1 MNEVFLRPRLTGSR
15 FDEHTLPL
23 DLLKDFAVLEEMLIE
38 VAKRQYLA
46 EHPGRKRT
54 PKGFTSGLELHL
66 SSVEEGSAIAVITLA
81 FAALFPPNDAQYLE
95 RAREQIVET
104 IASVE
109 QGGQPSMSPE
119 LLRYFD
125 RFGRTLRN
133 GEAIEFTRNNGQIA
147 ALTPA
152 TRELLLQASQA
163 EVWTEE
169 VTFKGCIPEVDQA
182 NFSFELEL
190 RDGNK
195 LKAPLLDAHC
205 TTVLEASM
213 GYRSGTM
220 VYIKGVIQRD
230 RAGKPKI
237 FESVEHITQMD
248 PLDIE
253 ARLEELAQL
262 EDGWLDGK
270 GLALNKNALSILAR
284 AFDEYFSPYLGLPYL
299 YPTPEGGVQA
309 EWTLGQWEV
318 SLEIALPSMIAE
330 YQAVNINTN
339 ESHELELSL
348 ATDAVDDVA
357 SWKELNLALT
367 QLQEGNV

>member
-1 MNEVFLRPRLTGSR
+1 MNDVFLRPRLTGSR

-23 DLLKDFAVLEEMLIE
+23 DILKDFAALEEMLVE

-46 EHPGRKRT
+46 EHPGRQRT

-66 SSVEEGSAIAVITLA
+66 SSVEEGSAIAVISLV
-81 FAALFPPNDAQYLE
+81 FASLFPPNDAQYLE
-95 RAREQIVET
+95 RAKEQIVET

-109 QGGQPSMSPE
+109 QGGQASLPPE

-125 RFGRTLRN
+125 RFGRALHD
-133 GEAIEFTRNNGQIA
+133 GEAIEFTRNNGQTT

-152 TRELLLQASQA
+152 TRQLLLQASQA

-169 VTFKGCIPEVDQA
+169 VTFKGYIPEVDQA
-182 NFSFELEL
+182 DYSFELEL
-190 RDGNK
+190 QNGIK
-195 LKAPLLDAHC
+195 LKAPLLDAHR
-205 TTVLEASM
+205 TAVLEASL
-213 GYRSGTM
+213 GYQNKIM
-220 VYIKGVIQRD
+220 VAIKGVIQRD
-230 RAGKPKI
+230 RAGRPKS
-237 FESVEHITQMD
+237 FESVEHVTQMD

-253 ARLEELAQL
+253 TRLEELARL

-270 GLALNKNALSILAR
+270 GLALNKDALDDLAR
-284 AFDEYFSPYLGLPYL
+284 AFDEHFSPDLGLPYL

-309 EWTLGQWEV
+309 EWALGQWEV
-318 SLEIALPSMIAE
+318 SLEIALPSMISE
-330 YQAVNINTN
+330 YQAVNIDTGA
-339 ESHELELSL
+339 SDELELSL
-348 ATDAVDDVA
+348 ATDAADDVA

>member
-1 MNEVFLRPRLTGSR
+1 MNEVFLRPRLTGTR

-23 DLLKDFAVLEEMLIE
+23 DILKDFAALEEMLIE
-38 VAKRQYLA
+38 VAKRQYLT
-46 EHPGRKRT
+46 EHPDRQRT

-66 SSVEEGSAIAVITLA
+66 SSVEEGSAIPVITLV

-109 QGGQPSMSPE
+109 QGGQPSLPPE

-125 RFGRTLRN
+125 RFGRALHN
-133 GEAIEFTRNNGQIA
+133 GEAIEFTRNNGLTT

-152 TRELLLQASQA
+152 TRQQLLQASQA

-169 VTFKGCIPEVDQA
+169 VTCKGYVPEVDQA
-182 NFSFELEL
+182 DYSFELEL
-190 RDGNK
+190 RNGIK
-195 LKAPLLDAHC
+195 LKAPLLDAHRK
-205 TTVLEASM
+205 TVLEASV
-213 GYRSGTM
+213 GYQNGTM
-220 VYIKGVIQRD
+220 VAIKGVIQRD
-230 RAGKPKI
+230 RAGRPKS
-237 FESVEHITQMD
+237 FESVEHVTQMD

-253 ARLEELAQL
+253 TRLEELALLQ
-262 EDGWLDGK
+262 DGWLDGK
-270 GLALNKNALSILAR
+270 GLALNQDALHDLAR
-284 AFDEYFSPYLGLPYL
+284 AFDEHFSPDLGLPYL

-309 EWTLGQWEV
+309 EWELGQWEV
-318 SLEIALPSMIAE
+318 SLEITLPSMSAE
-330 YQAVNINTN
+330 YQAVNLTTS

-348 ATDAVDDVA
+348 AADDVA
-357 SWKELNLALT
+357 NWTELNTALT